1 MVEKPLCY
9 IYQILAEI
17 DSTIGR
23 QVFKFQHTNIAEQFT
38 RHNAAAADKHVITLT
53 TASSKTSE

>member
-23 QVFKFQHTNIAEQFT
+23 QVFKFQHTNIAKQCLQGT
-38 RHNAAAADKHVITLT
+38 MQQQQINI
-53 TASSKTSE
+53 